1 MKKLQ
6 RKIKHF
12 EDLELIME
20 AEYPVIEELE
30 DKLLTER
37 VSVLQS
43 AFNLGISRWKDH
55 PSVRS

>member
-1 MKKLQ
+1 MKKMH

-20 AEYPVIEELE
+20 TECPVIEELE
-30 DKLLTER
+30 DKLLMER

-43 AFNLGISRWKDH
+43 AFDLGISRWKDY